1 MIIPVILSGG
11 AGTRLWPV
19 SREGHPKPF
28 IRLADGESLLHKTYR
43 RAAQIATQ
51 GDIVTVTNRDYYFQ
65 SKDELL
71 ASRATDLFPH
81 FILEPFGRNTA
92 PAIAA
97 AALALRESHGDAAI
111 MVVMAADH
119 LIRDEKAFSEDVHI
133 AAKLAAEGRLVTFGI
148 RPDRPETGFGYIEC
162 GDAIPVDSASPL
174 SNNANANVRQIARF
188 VEKPDTPTAADY
200 VARGNYLWNSGMF
213 CFSVGAILNEIEQH
227 APEVLRAMRPCVEKS
242 PVQHGNAASLQELD
256 AASFSTVPDI
266 SIDYAVMER
275 STCGVVIPA
284 SFDWSDIGSW
294 TALQQ
299 LVKPDGEGNRALGDA
314 LFVDCHNTF
323 VQSESRL
330 VAAVGVDNLILIETP
345 DAVLAVHPDRV
356 QEVKQVTQK
365 LKSAGHDAYRLHRTV
380 SRPWG
385 TYTVLEEGAHFK
397 IKRIVVKPGAALSL
411 QLHHHR
417 SEHWVVVQGMARVVN
432 GESELYVNTNESTY
446 IPAGHK
452 HRLENPGLLDL
463 VMIEVQ
469 SGEYLGEDDIV
480 RFADQ
485 YGRSGR
491 TVE

>member
-43 RAAQIATQ
+43 RAAQVTTQ

-65 SKDELL
+65 SKDELQ
-71 ASRATDLFPH
+71 ASRTAELFPT

-97 AALALRESHGDAAI
+97 AALVLRESHGDAAI

-119 LIRDEKAFSEDVHI
+119 LIRDEQAFADDI
-133 AAKLAAEGRLVTFGI
+133 RRAAKLAGEGRLVTFGI
-148 RPDRPETGFGYIEC
+148 RPDKPETGFGYIEC
-162 GDAIPVDSASPL
+162 GPTLTPHESA
-174 SNNANANVRQIARF
+174 RQIARF
-188 VEKPDTPTAADY
+188 VEKPDAGTAADY
-200 VARGNYLWNSGMF
+200 LASGNYLWNSGMF
-213 CFSVGAILNEIEQH
+213 CFSVGTILGEIEQY

-242 PVQHGNAASLQELD
+242 PLQHGNATTLQELD

-275 STCGVVIPA
+275 SCRGVVIPA
-284 SFDWSDIGSW
+284 TFDWSDIGSW

-299 LVKPDGEGNRALGDA
+299 LVTPDGEGNRALGDA

-330 VAAVGVDNLILIETP
+330 VAAVGIDNLILIETP

-385 TYTVLEEGAHFK
+385 TYTVLEEGSHFK

-432 GESELYVNTNESTY
+432 GERDLYVNTNESTY

-485 YGRSGR
+485 YGRTGG
-491 TVE
+491 